1 MTDDFHPG
9 QRWISDSEPELGLG
23 SIVEVSG
30 RRVTA
35 AFNGSGEQRQYARA
49 NAPLR
54 RVRFRPGDTIRD
66 RHEKRLVIESVAE
79 RDGLIFYRHGTR
91 EICESDL
98 SDATSFSKPEE
109 RLALGQF
116 DSPAWFDLRITALE
130 LQHRIRKSKVRGF
143 IGGRIDL
150 IPHQLYIASEVAS
163 RLSPRVLLADEVGL
177 GKTIEACLILHR
189 LILAGRVQRALILVP
204 ESLVHQWFIEL
215 LRRFN
220 LWFHIFDEERSK
232 GIEAGNPG
240 ANPFLDGQFIL
251 CSVALFTNQEHRVE
265 QALSAGWDI
274 VVVDEAHHLSWSPD
288 NPSAEY
294 AFVELLARKTAGL
307 LLLTATPEQLGIASH
322 FARLRLL
329 DPDRFYDLN
338 AFIQE
343 TEHYREVAREA
354 EKLTDT
360 VKLNRLLDEH
370 GTGRV
375 SFRNTRATISGFP
388 SRIVELVSLPA
399 GSMKYERIDWLAE
412 LLRELDPEK
421 ILLIC
426 RTPAM
431 VTAIEAA
438 LRQRV
443 KDLKAG
449 VFHEGLSLL

>member
-23 SIVEVSG
+23 SIVEVTG

-91 EICESDL
+91 EICESEL

-116 DSPAWFDLRITALE
+116 DSPAWFDLRVTALE

-163 RLSPRVLLADEVGL
+163 RLAPRVLLADEVGL

-189 LILAGRVQRALILVP
+189 LILTGRARRVLILVP
-204 ESLVHQWFIEL
+204 ESLVHQWFVEL

-220 LWFHIFDEERSK
+220 LWFHIFDEERCQA
-232 GIEAGNPG
+232 IEEVNAGD
-240 ANPFLDGQFIL
+240 NPFLEAQLVL
-251 CSVALFTNQEHRVE
+251 CSINLFKANPERVE
-265 QALSAGWDI
+265 QALAAGWDI
-274 VVVDEAHHLSWSPD
+274 LVVDEAHHLEWS
-288 NPSAEY
+288 
-294 AFVELLARKTAGL
+294 
-307 LLLTATPEQLGIASH
+307 
-322 FARLRLL
+322 
-329 DPDRFYDLN
+329 
-338 AFIQE
+338 
-343 TEHYREVAREA
+343 
-354 EKLTDT
+354 
-360 VKLNRLLDEH
+360 
-370 GTGRV
+370 
-375 SFRNTRATISGFP
+375 
-388 SRIVELVSLPA
+388 
-399 GSMKYERIDWLAE
+399 
-412 LLRELDPEK
+412 
-421 ILLIC
+421 
-426 RTPAM
+426 
-431 VTAIEAA
+431 
-438 LRQRV
+438 
-443 KDLKAG
+443 
-449 VFHEGLSLL
+449 